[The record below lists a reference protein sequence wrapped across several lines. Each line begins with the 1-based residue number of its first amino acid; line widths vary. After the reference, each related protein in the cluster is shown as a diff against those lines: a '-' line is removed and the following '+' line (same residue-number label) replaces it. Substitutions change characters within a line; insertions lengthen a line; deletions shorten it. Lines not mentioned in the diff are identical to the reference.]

1 MTVAGHQSYKT
12 GHAVPDPDTFEFEKL
27 KTVMKGKTMIAGNM
41 ELDMRNSVEAMLR
54 RIARTA
60 WCKCCNEIVELL
72 TVAEA
77 SSVAGTNPPTI
88 LLWTLKERVHSLDL
102 RGRLL
107 ICASSLQRT
116 EAVTGDL
123 GHRPG

>member
-1 MTVAGHQSYKT
+1 LAGHQSYKT

-27 KTVMKGKTMIAGNM
+27 KSVMKGKTMIAGNM
-41 ELDMRNSVEAMLR
+41 ELDMRNSVEAILR

-60 WCKCCNEIVELL
+60 WCKGCNEIVELL

-77 SSVAGTNPPTI
+77 ASVAGTNPPTL
-88 LLWTLKERVHSLDL
+88 LLWILKERVHCLDL

-107 ICASSLQRT
+107 ICMSSLQRS
-116 EAVTGDL
+116 EAVTGELD
-123 GHRPG
+123 HRPG

>member
-1 MTVAGHQSYKT
+1 
-12 GHAVPDPDTFEFEKL
+12 
-27 KTVMKGKTMIAGNM
+27 MKGKIMISGNM

-60 WCKCCNEIVELL
+60 WCKGCNEIVELL

-77 SSVAGTNPPTI
+77 ASVAETNPPTL
-88 LLWTLKERVHSLDL
+88 LLWILKKRVHCLDL

-107 ICASSLQRT
+107 ICMRSVQRS
-116 EAVTGDL
+116 EAITGELDQ
-123 GHRPG
+123 RPG